1 MPAQL
6 KILAPHEY
14 RVQELTS
21 PAQEPVALDAIKT
34 HLRISD
40 TVQDDELMSLM
51 TTARVLCEAYAGKIL
66 IIRTLALFLDNWPQ
80 QQALAW
86 WDGVRE
92 GANTTNAAA
101 LRLPLSPVQSIDA
114 IYLHDAAGGARIVT
128 EEGYQFDPL
137 GARLSFLDAPT
148 GDLRSMNAIEIRVTA
163 GYGDATAVPL
173 VYKQAIRQLTAHLYA
188 NRGDGGD
195 VALAKCGA
203 AALLAPFREVSLR

>member
-21 PAQEPVALDAIKT
+21 PAQEPVALDAVKT

-40 TVQDDELMSLM
+40 SVQDDELTTLM
-51 TTARVLCEAYAGKIL
+51 TTARVLCEAYAGKVL
-66 IIRTLALFLDNWPQ
+66 VARTLALFLDRWPQ
-80 QQALAW
+80 QDSMGW
-86 WDGVRE
+86 WDGVKE
-92 GANTTNAAA
+92 GAGATAGTA

-114 IYLHDAAGGARIVT
+114 VYLHDASGGARTVG
-128 EEGYQFDPL
+128 EGGYQFDPL
-137 GARLSFLDAPT
+137 GARLSFTELPA

-163 GYGDATAVPL
+163 GYGDSSAVPL
-173 VYKQAIRQLTAHLYA
+173 VYKQAIRQLTAHLYT

-195 VALAKCGA
+195 VALAQCGA